1 MEISG
6 VPPEA
11 DQVSGQME
19 GSDVRCQVSGK
30 RDIKA
35 ETFMRDCAGVTKNS
49 KSQISNNKQITMTEI
64 QNPKPV
70 LVIWILVIRICFGFR
85 YSDFGFKL
93 SPWLVN
99 KSGYR
104 NLVSTVCGA
113 KAIGV

>member
-1 MEISG
+1 
-6 VPPEA
+6 
-11 DQVSGQME
+11 
-19 GSDVRCQVSGK
+19 
-30 RDIKA
+30 
-35 ETFMRDCAGVTKNS
+35 
-49 KSQISNNKQITMTEI
+49 MTEI
-64 QNPKPV
+64 VRASLGLPTLRAGLQFQNPKPV

-99 KSGYR
+99 RNGYR